1 MDNIL
6 IFTGKN
12 KPERKK
18 ARQTGASRPDND
30 NINRKKQTGQLRAAR
45 KAFIFSFQRP
55 VPELITIFADG
66 ER

>member
-18 ARQTGASRPDND
+18 ARQTAASRPDND
-30 NINRKKQTGQLRAAR
+30 NINRKKQTG
-45 KAFIFSFQRP
+45 
-55 VPELITIFADG
+55 
-66 ER
+66 